1 MYLGA
6 IRVLSGIENNG
17 SNYDCSN
24 PCSFPDP
31 AFSVIFSKFFR
42 KLKFNCFYK
51 KFKMLI
57 QMLSH
62 ILCIIR
68 IKIFF

>member
-6 IRVLSGIENNG
+6 IRVFSGIAKNG

-24 PCSFPDP
+24 PCNYPDP

-51 KFKMLI
+51 KLKMLI
-57 QMLSH
+57 
-62 ILCIIR
+62 
-68 IKIFF
+68 